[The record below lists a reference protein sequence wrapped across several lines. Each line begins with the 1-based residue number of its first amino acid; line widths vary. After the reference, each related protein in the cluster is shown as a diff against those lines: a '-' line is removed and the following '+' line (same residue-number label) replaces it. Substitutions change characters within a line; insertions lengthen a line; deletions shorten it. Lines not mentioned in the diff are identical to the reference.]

1 MKAKQKTLGVLLVL
15 ILLAGA
21 ALAFVVNANTQA
33 EQAASAAEE
42 GTIPLLSFP
51 TEDLTQIQ
59 YTYQDET
66 LTLNYDGESWTLADD
81 PDYHLNQTLCNSMAA
96 ALCDFNAKRQLT
108 AEEGESY
115 GVESPLV
122 TVQVTAAGQTNRFTF
137 GDTNPVTGDVYL
149 QKEGD
154 EAIYT
159 ASSSKAECF
168 EYTKEALFESFN
180 PTGLSSSELEQVE
193 YTVSE
198 DGQSY
203 TVCLQAVSQPAEEE
217 AGSAESAES
226 AESEAVEYT
235 TTWRLAADPDATLNE
250 TVLDQIFS
258 SLTSYVSGQITGAAL
273 ADYGLDEPTAT
284 VRVTTSDTVV
294 NLRYSIAEDGCYL
307 AVEGDDSIYRV
318 DLTTVQNICRTP
330 AELIATESAEATAE
344 S

>member
-15 ILLAGA
+15 ILLTGV
-21 ALAFVVNANTQA
+21 ALAFVIDANTQA

-42 GTIPLLSFP
+42 GTIPLSSFS

-115 GVESPLV
+115 GTESPLL
-122 TVQVTAAGQTNRFTF
+122 TVQVTAAGQTNRFHF
-137 GDTNPVTGDVYL
+137 GDTNSVTGDVYL

-168 EYTKEALFESFN
+168 RYTKEALFESFN

-193 YTVSE
+193 YTVSA
-198 DGQSY
+198 DGQNY
-203 TVCLQAVSQPAEEE
+203 TVCLQAVSQPVEEE
-217 AGSAESAES
+217 ADSAES
-226 AESEAVEYT
+226 AESEAAEYT
-235 TTWRLAADPDATLNE
+235 TVWRLTSDPDASLNE
-250 TVLDQIFS
+250 TALDQIFS

-273 ADYGLDEPTAT
+273 ADFGLDEPTVT
-284 VRVTTSDTVV
+284 VRATTSDAVV

-307 AVEGDDSIYRV
+307 WVEGDDSIYQV
-318 DLTTVQNICRTP
+318 DLTTVQNLCRTP
-330 AELIATESAEATAE
+330 AELTNTESTETTAE

>member
-1 MKAKQKTLGVLLVL
+1 MKAKQKTLGILLVL

-42 GTIPLLSFP
+42 GTIPLSSFAV
-51 TEDLTQIQ
+51 EDLTQIQ
-59 YTYQDET
+59 YTYQEET
-66 LTLNYDGESWTLADD
+66 LLLNYDGENWTLADD

-115 GVESPLV
+115 GTESPLL

-137 GDTNPVTGDVYL
+137 GDTNPVTGDIYL

-154 EAIYT
+154 TAIYT

-198 DGQSY
+198 GGQSY
-203 TVCLQAVSQPAEEE
+203 TVCLQAVSQPVEED
-217 AGSAESAES
+217 AADSTESAES
-226 AESEAVEYT
+226 DAVEYT
-235 TTWRLAADPDATLNE
+235 TVWRLTSEPDAVLDE

-273 ADYGLDEPTAT
+273 ADYGLDAPAVT
-284 VRVTTSDTVV
+284 VRATTSDTVV

-307 AVEGDDSIYRV
+307 WVEGDDSIYRV
-318 DLTTVQNICRTP
+318 DLTTVQNLCRTP
-330 AELIATESAEATAE
+330 AELTGTANTETASE

>member
-1 MKAKQKTLGVLLVL
+1 MKAKQKTLGILLVL

-21 ALAFVVNANTQA
+21 ALAFVVNANIQA
-33 EQAASAAEE
+33 EEAASAAEE
-42 GTIPLLSFP
+42 GTIPLSSFS

-66 LTLNYDGESWTLADD
+66 LTLNYDGENWTLADD

-115 GVESPLV
+115 GIESSLL
-122 TVQVTAAGQTNRFTF
+122 TVQVTAAGQTNRFCF

-168 EYTKEALFESFN
+168 QYTKEALFESFN

-193 YTVSE
+193 YTVSA
-198 DGQSY
+198 DGQNY
-203 TVCLQAVSQPAEEE
+203 TVCLQAVSQPVEED
-217 AGSAESAES
+217 SAESTET
-226 AESEAVEYT
+226 ETVEYT
-235 TTWRLAADPDATLNE
+235 TVWQLASDPDITLNE
-250 TVLDQIFS
+250 TILDQIFS
-258 SLTSYVSGQITGAAL
+258 SLTSYVSGQITGTAL
-273 ADYGLDEPTAT
+273 ADYGLDQPAVT
-284 VRVTTSDTVV
+284 VRATTSDTVV

-307 AVEGDDSIYRV
+307 WVEGDDSIYQV
-318 DLTTVQNICRTP
+318 DLTTVQNLCRTP
-330 AELIATESAEATAE
+330 AELTDTESSETATD

>member
-21 ALAFVVNANTQA
+21 ALVFVVNANTQA

-42 GTIPLLSFP
+42 GTIPLSSFAV
-51 TEDLTQIQ
+51 EDLTQIQ
-59 YTYQDET
+59 YTYQEET

-122 TVQVTAAGQTNRFTF
+122 TVQVTAAGQTNRFYF

-149 QKEGD
+149 QKEGE

-168 EYTKEALFESFN
+168 EYTKEALFESFS

-193 YTVSE
+193 YSVSE
-198 DGQSY
+198 EGRSY
-203 TVCLQAVSQPAEEE
+203 TVCLQAISQPVEEE
-217 AGSAESAES
+217 ADSAES
-226 AESEAVEYT
+226 AESEAAEYT
-235 TTWRLAADPDATLNE
+235 TVWQLTSDPDATLNE

-294 NLRYSIAEDGCYL
+294 NLRYFIAEDGCYL
-307 AVEGDDSIYRV
+307 AVEGDDSIYQV
-318 DLTTVQNICRTP
+318 DLTTVQNLCRTP
-330 AELIATESAEATAE
+330 AELTATESAETTAE